1 MKTQITQKLAALGVA
16 LLMNGA
22 IVGSVAYLFNAQ
34 MASACSVGR
43 CPADRHQAGDAL
55 IQGP

>member
-22 IVGSVAYLFNAQ
+22 LVGSVAYLFNAQ
-34 MASACSVGR
+34 MASARATGTLPS
-43 CPADRHQAGDAL
+43 AIKLATL
-55 IQGP
+55 